1 MPKTSILIADDFPI
15 ARRGLCK
22 LLEDQPDWKVVGEAA
37 DGLDALD
44 QAAVLNPDLVILDD
58 FMPRLDGLQA
68 AVLIRRAL
76 PQTRLLILAT
86 RDDWELADRFSNASI
101 DGFVF
106 RSDPE
111 TKLVTVL
118 KKVLSGD
125 RFPSS
130 IRLNRVPRRQITA
143 SGLTMREREVL
154 QLLAEGLCSREV
166 AGALRLSLRTVENH
180 RARMMRRLE
189 IHSFAELIRH
199 GIRHGVVQV

>member
-1 MPKTSILIADDFPI
+1 MPKRSILIADDFPI
-15 ARRGLCK
+15 ARRGLYK

-37 DGLDALD
+37 DGFDAFD
-44 QAAVLNPDLVILDD
+44 KAVALNPDLVILDD
-58 FMPRLDGLQA
+58 FMPRLGGVQA
-68 AVLIRRAL
+68 AVLIRRVL

-86 RDDWELADRFSNASI
+86 HDDRVLINLVVNASI

-111 TKLVTVL
+111 TKFLTAL
-118 KKVLSGD
+118 RKVLSGD
-125 RFPSS
+125 RFPTPTKP
-130 IRLNRVPRRQITA
+130 RLPYWPITA
-143 SGLTMREREVL
+143 SGLTIRERQIL

-189 IHSFAELIRH
+189 IRSFAELIRH
-199 GIRHGVVQV
+199 GIRHGVVRV